1 MAVDPAWA
9 RGPAPAKLVEE
20 AAAFARRLGIETIH
34 ERAPE
39 LQPTAFGLAEVE
51 RMARMLGPL

>member
-1 MAVDPAWA
+1 MTQSVPMLLCYGK
-9 RGPAPAKLVEE
+9 RLI
-20 AAAFARRLGIETIH
+20 ARRLGIATVH

-39 LQPTAFGLAEVE
+39 LAPTAFGLAEVE